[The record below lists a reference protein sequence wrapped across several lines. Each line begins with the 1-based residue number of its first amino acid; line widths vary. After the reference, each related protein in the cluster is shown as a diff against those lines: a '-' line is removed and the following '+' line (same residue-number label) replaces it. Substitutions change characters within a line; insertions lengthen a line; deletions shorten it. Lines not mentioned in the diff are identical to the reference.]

1 MKHNNPITN
10 FSDLEREEIRIKMRL
25 NKQEEAL
32 KVKLK
37 TLPEEIVTAGISKV
51 ITGVLSGNLFSSALS
66 IIKTV
71 GSSLTGNKES
81 KSESGGGIMSLI
93 KSLVKSKFS
102 S

>member
-25 NKQEEAL
+25 KKQEEAIKL
-32 KVKLK
+32 KLK
-37 TLPEEIVTAGISKV
+37 TLPEEIITAGISKV
-51 ITGVLSGNLFSSALS
+51 ITGVLSGNFLNTGIS

-71 GSSLTGNKES
+71 GSVLTGNKDS

-93 KSLVKSKFS
+93 KSLVKAKFS
-102 S
+102 N